1 MNLYHQVQKPGLD
14 AVWLKILG
22 QTPAAFTKPSAK
34 LHGAWSCAR
43 LACVGQAG
51 LGRPAADAVAVPGPK
66 KLRQRGGP
74 PLSGPAG
81 AGPWHMH
88 RRPSAAND
96 YYTRV
101 VTRGDVPQ
109 CKTRVPPPVRS
120 RVAGP
125 GDGTRVQERGP
136 ARQGHKAPW
145 LPPAWRAR
153 APPSRNKSLQNENRW
168 ARNNLRRVAS
178 AKTCEAGTRTVKSPP
193 PFASPGGCGSAR
205 RPPSPRL
212 LPRPDPDQTLPEF
225 RATGAP
231 CICATC
237 VSMRAVLAAS
247 VPAGARPPRLR
258 CRAATPVPLRPPPLT
273 AQPAQPHGA
282 GRARAR
288 ALKNLH
294 APPEPATH
302 TRRPPHH
309 TALSRRLASTPHP
322 PRTDCC
328 IP

>member
-81 AGPWHMH
+81 AGPWHLH

-193 PFASPGGCGSAR
+193 RLPHPAAVAQHAAHQALASCPA
-205 RPPSPRL
+205 
-212 LPRPDPDQTLPEF
+212 QTLTKRFPNS
-225 RATGAP
+225 AP
-231 CICATC
+231 PGRPAYVRPVCPC
-237 VSMRAVLAAS
+237 VPSW
-247 VPAGARPPRLR
+247 
-258 CRAATPVPLRPPPLT
+258 PPLCRR
-273 AQPAQPHGA
+273 APGRPGCAA
-282 GRARAR
+282 GRPLLCRSGR
-288 ALKNLH
+288 
-294 APPEPATH
+294 
-302 TRRPPHH
+302 HH
-309 TALSRRLASTPHP
+309 
-322 PRTDCC
+322 
-328 IP
+328 